1 MRRTPPGS
9 TAVLVAGVLGGLKL
23 FQRRAPGPFHE
34 GCTVSDPC
42 ELRTCLDTLPGPR
55 TVILCDGR
63 HRELVASTVL
73 SIADL
78 YVVPAAWFRDIHPWD
93 VAERADR
100 AGALVTAHRQR
111 PIEHLLGGRQ
121 LELLLPF

>member
-1 MRRTPPGS
+1 MSLS
-9 TAVLVAGVLGGLKL
+9 T
-23 FQRRAPGPFHE
+23 
-34 GCTVSDPC
+34 
-42 ELRTCLDTLPGPR
+42 
-55 TVILCDGR
+55 
-63 HRELVASTVL
+63 
-73 SIADL
+73 
-78 YVVPAAWFRDIHPWD
+78 WD